1 MKFKEKQIPAIPVQA
16 CPKNSEH
23 CNVQNLQLSAKKF
36 LHVQW
41 LEEKG
46 RHRQKYK
53 TRVKTNPTC
62 LVIKSTGFGNDIIK
76 SMQSGNEINRFRRLH
91 PKAWKLNPFGNEILG
106 NKIRKRMNR
115 ILVQFCCSLSNSVVS
130 FGCRA
135 SLCVLILNWSNN
147 RKYVLGKNRLCSSK
161 KNWLRFW
168 WKIGSVFGKQVRLW
182 GNQSPIWGN
191 QPLTLEKKKFH
202 FWEKPVRSL
211 GQTGFGFGK
220 KTARF
225 GGKLVWFLDWLGT
238 KLKSHCFERL
248 ACLGLDLG
256 I

>member
-1 MKFKEKQIPAIPVQA
+1 MKFKEKQIPAIPVHV

-135 SLCVLILNWSNN
+135 SLCVLILN
-147 RKYVLGKNRLCSSK
+147 
-161 KNWLRFW
+161 
-168 WKIGSVFGKQVRLW
+168 
-182 GNQSPIWGN
+182 
-191 QPLTLEKKKFH
+191 
-202 FWEKPVRSL
+202 
-211 GQTGFGFGK
+211 
-220 KTARF
+220 
-225 GGKLVWFLDWLGT
+225 
-238 KLKSHCFERL
+238 
-248 ACLGLDLG
+248 
-256 I
+256 

>member
-1 MKFKEKQIPAIPVQA
+1 MFK
-16 CPKNSEH
+16 
-23 CNVQNLQLSAKKF
+23 
-36 LHVQW
+36 
-41 LEEKG
+41 
-46 RHRQKYK
+46 
-53 TRVKTNPTC
+53 RV
-62 LVIKSTGFGNDIIK
+62 
-76 SMQSGNEINRFRRLH
+76 
-91 PKAWKLNPFGNEILG
+91 
-106 NKIRKRMNR
+106 NR

-161 KNWLRFW
+161 KTGSGFGEKLVRFLENRFGCGEISHRYGEISHWLW
-168 WKIGSVFGKQVRLW
+168 
-182 GNQSPIWGN
+182 
-191 QPLTLEKKKFH
+191 KKKQFH